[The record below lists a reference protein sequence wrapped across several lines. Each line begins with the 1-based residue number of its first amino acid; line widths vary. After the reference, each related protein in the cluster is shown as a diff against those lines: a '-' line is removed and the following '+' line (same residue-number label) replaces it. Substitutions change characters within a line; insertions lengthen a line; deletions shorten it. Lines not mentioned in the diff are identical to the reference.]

1 MEAFFIYFLKAN
13 GLLITFYLAYY
24 FLLRKE
30 TFFNKNR
37 WFLLSGLLI
46 SILLPLITYTK
57 IVWITPNP
65 IQILEPNF
73 TETLPKII
81 LAPVEEPLNW
91 NLILMY
97 VYFAV
102 SGVLL
107 LKIGVEIAS
116 FYKII
121 RLGFKEKGKKSIL
134 VNHPKVENPFSFFNY
149 IVVNRKYFNDEE
161 LDHIITHEN
170 IHVTENHSVDVLISK
185 LFCALFW
192 INPMAWLYRK
202 QMLQNLEFI
211 ADNKAVTLAENKINY
226 QKTLLKVVSNQH
238 QLTITN
244 QFYQSLIKKRI
255 VMLNTNQSNQRKS
268 WKYAVILPVLSAFM
282 FLFQVETVA
291 QVKESTTKETKYTV
305 SSSYSSILTK
315 NTTDE
320 ELKELEKTF
329 SNENRKLIISDVK
342 RNKKGEI
349 IEIKL
354 LFDTGKTYY
363 RVLHRKSIESIDDIR
378 IFVKTDDKG
387 NENCDFIE
395 TDKEQAAFMETSEK
409 EAYSVEFE
417 SSSYVFSDID
427 SYNYRESIMKKVLEE
442 NIKSLLFFNDKEIS
456 KNEASKIKGN
466 LIEEIIE
473 ISPNGSSIS
482 KYGEKGKN
490 GVVLIN
496 SKKFSNNSQNI
507 NISWDEINKISENEK
522 TEKNRLYI
530 INGKEYLQSEIPKG
544 TSVEVDGSISELTKE
559 EGIKKY
565 GQKGK
570 DGLIIFEGKSTF
582 VIEYDKL
589 NKERTTINGGS
600 WNDVERELNK
610 ENSKTSEKEEYKI
623 VTSSSESNKTIKK
636 IKEHK
641 HVDYKKAL
649 IIYDGNEINYKDIDK
664 INSNDIISSSVMKA
678 TKYALDKYGVKA
690 KDGLIIINTQ
700 KHLEETDTEYR
711 ELLKKVK
718 EQKAQEESKFSK
730 EELEERRIKRE
741 QLIEERK
748 KVLEEKKLLEK
759 LNMKKEKK
767 N

>member
-73 TETLPKII
+73 TETLPNII

-116 FYKII
+116 FFKII
-121 RLGFKEKGKKSIL
+121 RLGFKEKGKKSII
-134 VNHPKVENPFSFFNY
+134 VNHPKAENPFSFFNY
-149 IVVNRKYFNDEE
+149 IVVNRNYFNDEE

-192 INPMAWLYRK
+192 INPMVWFYRK

-255 VMLNTNQSNQRKS
+255 VMLNTNPSHQKKS
-268 WKYAVILPVLSAFM
+268 WKYALILPILSAFM
-282 FLFQVETVA
+282 LLFQVETVA
-291 QVKESTTKETKYTV
+291 QVKEKKVNNSEIKIDTIKWSKNFKNEYYSPMNNNSVYAV
-305 SSSYSSILTK
+305 SSNFSSRVTK

-329 SNENRKLIISDVK
+329 SNEKRKLIISDVK
-342 RNKKGEI
+342 RNKNKEI

-354 LFDTGKTYY
+354 VFDSGKTYDQI
-363 RVLHRKSIESIDDIR
+363 LERKSLEPINDIKIYVNSDKNDSISFGLIEVDNEAVYPVEVLDENVFQIDKINKEENNTTWTIDNMTKNGKEVILIINGKINR
-378 IFVKTDDKG
+378 KNKKVKIPMDEELGDMRKISH
-387 NENCDFIE
+387 E
-395 TDKEQAAFMETSEK
+395 
-409 EAYSVEFE
+409 EFE
-417 SSSYVFSDID
+417 IKYKEKAD
-427 SYNYRESIMKKVLEE
+427 SNKYYYEVETV
-442 NIKSLLFFNDKEIS
+442 KE
-456 KNEASKIKGN
+456 KI
-466 LIEEIIE
+466 
-473 ISPNGSSIS
+473 
-482 KYGEKGKN
+482 
-490 GVVLIN
+490 VMV
-496 SKKFSNNSQNI
+496 
-507 NISWDEINKISENEK
+507 SWDEAKKISESEK
-522 TEKNRLYI
+522 KEKNCLYI
-530 INGKEYLQSEIPKG
+530 INGKEYMQNEIPKG
-544 TSVEVDGSISELTKE
+544 TTVEVDGSITELSKE

-565 GQKGK
+565 GQKAK
-570 DGLIIFEGKSTF
+570 DGVLIFEGKST
-582 VIEYDKL
+582 II
-589 NKERTTINGGS
+589 NKGEGKSEKKIIKISGGS
-600 WNDVERELNK
+600 WKDVENELNK
-610 ENSKTSEKEEYKI
+610 NEQ
-623 VTSSSESNKTIKK
+623 NK
-636 IKEHK
+636 
-641 HVDYKKAL
+641 
-649 IIYDGNEINYKDIDK
+649 
-664 INSNDIISSSVMKA
+664 
-678 TKYALDKYGVKA
+678 
-690 KDGLIIINTQ
+690 
-700 KHLEETDTEYR
+700 
-711 ELLKKVK
+711 K
-718 EQKAQEESKFSK
+718 EQ
-730 EELEERRIKRE
+730 LIEERRKIIEEKTKANEIRKNERE
-741 QLIEERK
+741 QLIEERRKLIEEK
-748 KVLEEKKLLEK
+748 KKAIEIKRKELEEKR
-759 LNMKKEKK
+759 N

>member
-13 GLLITFYLAYY
+13 GLLIAFYFAYY

-73 TETLPKII
+73 TETLPNII

-107 LKIGVEIAS
+107 LKIGIEIAS
-116 FYKII
+116 FFKII
-121 RLGFKEKGKKSIL
+121 RLGFKEKGKKSII
-134 VNHPKVENPFSFFNY
+134 VNHPKAENPFSFFNY
-149 IVVNRKYFNDEE
+149 IVVNRNHYNDEE

-192 INPMAWLYRK
+192 INPMVWFYRK

-255 VMLNTNQSNQRKS
+255 VMLNTNPSSQKKS
-268 WKYAVILPVLSAFM
+268 WKYALILPVLSAFM
-282 FLFQVETVA
+282 LLFQVETVA

-305 SSSYSSILTK
+305 SSNYSSTVTK
-315 NTTDE
+315 NTTDK

-329 SNENRKLIISDVK
+329 SNENRKLVISDVK

-349 IEIKL
+349 NEIKL
-354 LFDTGKTYY
+354 VFDSGKTYNQI
-363 RVLHRKSIESIDDIR
+363 LERKLTEPIKDIKIYVNSDKNDSIECGFIEIDNEALNAVEVLDENVFQIDKINKEENNTTWTIDNMIKNGKEVILIINGKINR
-378 IFVKTDDKG
+378 KNKKVKIPIDEELGDMRKISHEEFEIKYKEKADKNKYYYEVETVKEKTFNAIVEEDDKS
-387 NENCDFIE
+387 NKEKVNYDVSSKFYEDE
-395 TDKEQAAFMETSEK
+395 T
-409 EAYSVEFE
+409 
-417 SSSYVFSDID
+417 
-427 SYNYRESIMKKVLEE
+427 SYNYIERIKNNKIVDYKKAL
-442 NIKSLLFFNDKEIS
+442 ILFDGKEIS
-456 KNEASKIKGN
+456 YEDLNNLDPKIISSSSIMQSSKITFN
-466 LIEEIIE
+466 
-473 ISPNGSSIS
+473 

-490 GVVLIN
+490 GVIEL
-496 SKKFSNNSQNI
+496 
-507 NISWDEINKISENEK
+507 K
-522 TEKNRLYI
+522 T
-530 INGKEYLQSEIPKG
+530 
-544 TSVEVDGSISELTKE
+544 
-559 EGIKKY
+559 KKY
-565 GQKGK
+565 
-570 DGLIIFEGKSTF
+570 
-582 VIEYDKL
+582 
-589 NKERTTINGGS
+589 
-600 WNDVERELNK
+600 
-610 ENSKTSEKEEYKI
+610 
-623 VTSSSESNKTIKK
+623 
-636 IKEHK
+636 
-641 HVDYKKAL
+641 
-649 IIYDGNEINYKDIDK
+649 
-664 INSNDIISSSVMKA
+664 
-678 TKYALDKYGVKA
+678 
-690 KDGLIIINTQ
+690 
-700 KHLEETDTEYR
+700 LEETDEIYMKA
-711 ELLKKVK
+711 EKDYIEKINK
-718 EQKAQEESKFSK
+718 EMEQKAQEESKFSK

-741 QLIEERK
+741 LLIEEKRKLIEEKKKEIEIRK
-748 KVLEEKKLLEK
+748 KELEEKKR
-759 LNMKKEKK
+759 N